1 MIKIGQK
8 VKFKPL
14 QDIKCLGVNGEDSIT
29 EGTVIFVH
37 EEHRYFRVR
46 YGKYDLAISFKF
58 DDIGEKV
65 FVVKE

>member
-14 QDIKCLGVNGEDSIT
+14 QDIKCMGVNCEDSIA
-29 EGTVIFVH
+29 EGTVISVNWVH
-37 EEHRYFRVR
+37 HYFRVR
-46 YGKYDLAISFKF
+46 YGKYNLTISFKF